1 MKYQIEIK
9 GMHCTGC
16 STLIQMSLEDEG
28 FKNTVVDLK
37 TNIAVFESSLSDVSK
52 VEEILRKVFAGLP
65 DYSYKNIKTVS

>member
-28 FKNTVVDLK
+28 FKNTVVDIK
-37 TNIAVFESSLSDVSK
+37 TNIAVFESSLSDVTK
-52 VEEILRKVFAGLP
+52 VEEILNKVFAGLP
-65 DYSYKNIKTVS
+65 DYSYKNIKTIN

>member
-28 FKNTVVDLK
+28 LKNAEVDINR
-37 TNIAVFESSLSDVSK
+37 NIAIFESNISDVTK
-52 VEEILRKVFAGLP
+52 VEEILRKVFTGLP
-65 DYSYKNIKTVS
+65 DYSYKNIKNIN